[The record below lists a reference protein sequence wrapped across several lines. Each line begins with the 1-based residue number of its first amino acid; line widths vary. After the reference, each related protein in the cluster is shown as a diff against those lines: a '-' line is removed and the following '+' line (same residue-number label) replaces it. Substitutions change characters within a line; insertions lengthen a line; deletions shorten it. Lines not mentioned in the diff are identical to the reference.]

1 MNNAVSFNKVL
12 DAVEQLP
19 INEQESLIDLIRRR
33 IAEYRR
39 QEIATLVS
47 SAQEEYNTGKL
58 TPESPDD
65 IMQSILS

>member
-1 MNNAVSFNKVL
+1 MANAISFHEVL

-19 INEQESLIDLIRRR
+19 IDEQESLIDLLRRR

-39 QEIATLVS
+39 QEIAALVS
-47 SAQEEYNTGKL
+47 SAQEEYRNGKL